1 MNIKEV
7 RIVMYFHL
15 ENMPE
20 IKTRAEI
27 AEAINNLVYE
37 NPCEMFPELTEENI
51 VDVREFEIHT
61 GTIPPKNME
70 TD

>member
-20 IKTRAEI
+20 IKTRTEI
-27 AEAINNLVYE
+27 AEAINNLIYE
-37 NPCEMFPELTEENI
+37 NPCEVFAELTEENI
-51 VDVREFEIHT
+51 VDVREYEV
-61 GTIPPKNME
+61 KS
-70 TD
+70 